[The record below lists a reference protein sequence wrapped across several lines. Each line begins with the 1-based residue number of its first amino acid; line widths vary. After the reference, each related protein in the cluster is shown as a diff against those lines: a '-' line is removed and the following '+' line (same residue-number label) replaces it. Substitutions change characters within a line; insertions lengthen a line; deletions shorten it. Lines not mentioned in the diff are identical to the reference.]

1 MTRARREPLARPS
14 RPPSDAVPDHDYTP
28 ERLLDFLREAPRQGL
43 LNPAVARSRVNAI
56 DALFSVLTAEERSDI
71 RRIDVDRL
79 PGRLHKVQGSTIRPE
94 VLELYRARV
103 GEALIDYIA
112 WLGNPTGFA
121 TIGGNALRRD
131 LRGFLAPPDNAEEA
145 RALEDIALATSE
157 RRRDY
162 LTVPLREG
170 VTVYI
175 GNLPLDLSVDEATRI
190 ARVVQA
196 LAVTGA
202 AGVDDAD
209 K

>member
-1 MTRARREPLARPS
+1 
-14 RPPSDAVPDHDYTP
+14 VPDHDYTP

-43 LNPAVARSRVNAI
+43 LNPAVARSRANAI
-56 DALFSVLTAEERSDI
+56 DALFGVLTAEERSDI

-103 GEALIDYIA
+103 GEALIDYLA
-112 WLGNPTGFA
+112 WLGNPGGFA
-121 TIGGNALRRD
+121 TIAGNALRRD

-157 RRRDY
+157 RRKDY

-175 GNLPLDLSVDEATRI
+175 GNLPLDLTAAEATRI

-196 LAVTGA
+196 LAVTDGA
-202 AGVDDAD
+202 GGDDAD
-209 K
+209 Q